1 MGRLKGSKNK
11 IKSIITVE
19 AQPITELAQVP
30 GIEPIMVIKRGRG
43 RPPGKKNVT
52 TLKSEALEIKEIN
65 TLLVDKKEIKR
76 EIRKLKK
83 LKLQC
88 RPGTAERLDLEH
100 KIKDL
105 KKKLTE
111 HTEPE
116 PLKEPIIKEILDIE
130 EKYKL
135 TPTFEVL
142 EIDLNKYTVEQL
154 KKHLEC
160 IKRKINPICP

>member
-1 MGRLKGSKNK
+1 MGRRKGSKNK
-11 IKSIITVE
+11 STI
-19 AQPITELAQVP
+19 
-30 GIEPIMVIKRGRG
+30 
-43 RPPGKKNVT
+43 
-52 TLKSEALEIKEIN
+52 KSEALEIKETN

-88 RPGTAERLDLEH
+88 RPGTTERIDLH
-100 KIKDL
+100 RQILTL

-111 HTEPE
+111 QTTPE
-116 PLKEPIIKEILDIE
+116 PLKEPIIKEILEIE
-130 EKYKL
+130 KKYKL

-142 EIDLNKYTVEQL
+142 EIDLNRYTVEQL

-160 IKRKINPICP
+160 IKRKINPIYP